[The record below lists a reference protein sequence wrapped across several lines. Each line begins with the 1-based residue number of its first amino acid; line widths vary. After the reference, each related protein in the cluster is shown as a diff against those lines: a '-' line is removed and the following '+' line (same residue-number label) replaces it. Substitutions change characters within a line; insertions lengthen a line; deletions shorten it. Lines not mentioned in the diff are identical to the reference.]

1 MTHLI
6 EAMYQYGRAKALA
19 LREQAPKL
27 TDTEVIAQ
35 EGFIPE
41 WRAGVQVLNALVKRS
56 NIDQVYRV
64 LQAHDSTATPDWTP
78 ETQPALFSICHTTDP
93 NKAKPWADAQGTSGM
108 YYKNECYKDVN
119 GIVFRQTYD
128 GANVYDAAAMPER
141 WEKVIG
147 G

>member
-6 EAMYQYGRAKALA
+6 EAMYQYGRQMALSV
-19 LREQAPKL
+19 REQAPSL
-27 TDTEVIAQ
+27 ADTEVIAQ
-35 EGFIPE
+35 EDFIPE
-41 WRAGVQVLNALVKRS
+41 WRAGVQKKDALVKRS
-56 NIDQVYRV
+56 NKDQVYRV
-64 LQAHDSTATPDWTP
+64 LQAHDSTANPNWTP